1 MWAFLKTSEENYAT
15 LAAKI
20 RLWQMDTVQKP
31 LSNWPKIILNS
42 LRNYSSRGGVRATEQ
57 MCYIKR
63 GSYLLWLAQKKK
75 KCIEAFY
82 AYESECVCTC
92 NRRDEAGKQ
101 QCPLR
106 RVHPHRGLVT
116 RWAAGSPLSLA
127 SWGRLSAGN
136 SERTVFPS
144 QKKKM
149 ISISSSPH
157 TNVPLPQWWAGADSE
172 QRITS
177 I

>member
-1 MWAFLKTSEENYAT
+1 MPHSQQKSDSDKWIPFKNLWVISQKSSWIAREITYREAACVPQNKCVTLNEEV
-15 LAAKI
+15 I
-20 RLWQMDTVQKP
+20 CFDWHWR
-31 LSNWPKIILNS
+31 
-42 LRNYSSRGGVRATEQ
+42 
-57 MCYIKR
+57 
-63 GSYLLWLAQKKK
+63 K

-82 AYESECVCTC
+82 AYESECVSVHLY
-92 NRRDEAGKQ
+92 RDEAGKQ

-172 QRITS
+172 QRITL